1 MERFF
6 DSLRKKKLIEEE
18 TLTGTPF
25 LIAGLGNPGREYRES
40 RHNIGFMVVDR
51 IAGQLNSDFS
61 KVQLKSL
68 ISQISYQNERIIL
81 VKPQT
86 FMNLS
91 GQAVIPLMNYYKIPQ
106 TKLLVI
112 HDDLDIPFSTLRMRP
127 FGGNGGQKGLGSII
141 EQLGN
146 QNFARL
152 RCGIGHPQGQMDV
165 KDYVLNK
172 FSKEEYE
179 ILPSVINRAAEAAL
193 AFVTEGLQAAMTR
206 FNGVV
211 EG

>member
-1 MERFF
+1 MEKFF
-6 DSLRKKKLIEEE
+6 DSLRKKTIIQDE
-18 TLTGTPF
+18 TLSGDPY
-25 LIAGLGNPGREYRES
+25 LIVGLGNPGREYRES
-40 RHNIGFMVVDR
+40 RHNFGFMVVDR
-51 IAGQLNSDFS
+51 IVGQLNSEFA

-68 ISQISYQNERIIL
+68 VSQISYQGKRIVL
-81 VKPQT
+81 AKPQT

-112 HDDLDIPFSTLRMRP
+112 HDDLDLPFSTLRMRP

-146 QNFARL
+146 QDFARL

-172 FSKEEYE
+172 FTKEELE
-179 ILPSVINRAAEAAL
+179 ILPSVIDRAAEAAL
-193 AFVTEGLQAAMTR
+193 AFVTDGLQSAMTR

>member
-1 MERFF
+1 MEKFF
-6 DSLRKKKLIEEE
+6 DSLRKKTIIQDE
-18 TLTGTPF
+18 TLSGDPY
-25 LIAGLGNPGREYRES
+25 LIVGLGNPGREYRES
-40 RHNIGFMVVDR
+40 RHNFGFMVVDR
-51 IAGQLNSDFS
+51 IVGQLNSEFA

-68 ISQISYQNERIIL
+68 VSQIPYQDKRIVL
-81 VKPQT
+81 AKPQT

-112 HDDLDIPFSTLRMRP
+112 HDDLDLPFSTLRMRP

-146 QNFARL
+146 QDFARL

-172 FSKEEYE
+172 FTKEELE
-179 ILPSVINRAAEAAL
+179 ILPSVIDRAAEAAL
-193 AFVTEGLQAAMTR
+193 AFVTDGLQSAMTR

>member
-1 MERFF
+1 MEKFF
-6 DSLRKKKLIEEE
+6 DSLRKKTIIQDKTLSGDPYLIV
-18 TLTGTPF
+18 
-25 LIAGLGNPGREYRES
+25 GLGNPGREYRES
-40 RHNIGFMVVDR
+40 RHNFGFMVVDR
-51 IAGQLNSDFS
+51 IVGQLNSEFA

-68 ISQISYQNERIIL
+68 VSQIPYQDKRIVL
-81 VKPQT
+81 AKPQT

-106 TKLLVI
+106 AKLLVI
-112 HDDLDIPFSTLRMRP
+112 HDDLDLPFSTLRMRP

-146 QNFARL
+146 QDFARL

-172 FSKEEYE
+172 FTKEELE
-179 ILPSVINRAAEAAL
+179 ILPSVIDRAAEAAL
-193 AFVTEGLQAAMTR
+193 AFVTDGLQSAMTR

>member
-1 MERFF
+1 MEKFF
-6 DSLRKKKLIEEE
+6 NSLRKKTIIQDESIS
-18 TLTGTPF
+18 GVPF
-25 LIAGLGNPGREYRES
+25 LIVGLGNPGREYRES
-40 RHNIGFMVVDR
+40 RHNFGFMVVDR
-51 IAGQLNSDFS
+51 IVGQLNSEFA

-68 ISQISYQNERIIL
+68 ISQVSYQGERI
-81 VKPQT
+81 VFAKPQT

-106 TKLLVI
+106 SKLLVI
-112 HDDLDIPFSTLRMRP
+112 HDDLDLPFSILRMRP

-146 QNFARL
+146 QDFARL

-165 KDYVLNK
+165 KDYVLSK
-172 FSKEEYE
+172 FSKEELE
-179 ILPSVINRAAEAAL
+179 FLPSVIDRAAEAAL
-193 AFVTEGLQAAMTR
+193 TFVTDGLQAAMTR